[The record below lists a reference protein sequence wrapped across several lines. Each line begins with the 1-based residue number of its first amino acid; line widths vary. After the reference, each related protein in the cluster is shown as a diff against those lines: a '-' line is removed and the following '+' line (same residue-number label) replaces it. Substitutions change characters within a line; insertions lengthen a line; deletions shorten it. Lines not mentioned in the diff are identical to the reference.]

1 LPELRRDP
9 VIGRW
14 VIVAEERG
22 KRPSDFA
29 TGEPL
34 RPRATFCPFCPGS
47 EFATP
52 HEIRS
57 HRPPGTAPNHPGW
70 SVRVI
75 PNKFPA
81 LRVEG
86 QLERAGEG
94 IYDRM
99 NGIGAHEVII
109 ESPRHDATLATL
121 SPGEVEGVLLTY
133 RERIVDLK
141 RDERLRYIIVFKNHG
156 QAAGASLEHPHSQL
170 IALPVVPR
178 NARAELDGARDH
190 YAAKERCIYCDILRE
205 EKRDGRR
212 ITYENERF
220 LVFCPYASNRAF
232 ETWIVPKA
240 HESNYE
246 DMPLASLPHLADAL
260 RTTLRKLDRA
270 LEHPPYNFMLHS
282 NPLREPASPSYHWH
296 LELVPTLTGVAGF
309 EWGTGFF
316 INPTPPEEAAAFLR
330 RVDV

>member
-1 LPELRRDP
+1 MPELRRDP

-14 VIVAEERG
+14 VIVAQERG

-52 HEIRS
+52 HEILS

-70 SVRVI
+70 SVRVV

-81 LRVEG
+81 LRIEG
-86 QLERAGEG
+86 QLDRAGEG
-94 IYDRM
+94 LYDKM
-99 NGIGAHEVII
+99 NGVGAHEVII
-109 ESPRHDATLATL
+109 EAARHDATLASL
-121 SPGEVEGVLLTY
+121 SPAEVEGVLLAY

-141 RDERLRYIIVFKNHG
+141 RDGRLRYIIIFKNQG
-156 QAAGASLEHPHSQL
+156 AAAGASLEHPHSQL
-170 IALPVVPR
+170 IALPIVPR
-178 NARAELDGARDH
+178 NAQAELDGARAH

-212 ITYENERF
+212 IAYENERF
-220 LVFCPYASNRAF
+220 VVFCPYASNRAF

-240 HESNYE
+240 HESNFE

-270 LEHPPYNFMLHS
+270 LENPPYNFMLHS
-282 NPLREPASPSYHWH
+282 NPLREPASPAYHWH
-296 LELVPTLTGVAGF
+296 LELVPTLAGVAGF

-316 INPTPPEEAAAFLR
+316 INPTPPEEAAEFLR
-330 RVDV
+330 QTDV